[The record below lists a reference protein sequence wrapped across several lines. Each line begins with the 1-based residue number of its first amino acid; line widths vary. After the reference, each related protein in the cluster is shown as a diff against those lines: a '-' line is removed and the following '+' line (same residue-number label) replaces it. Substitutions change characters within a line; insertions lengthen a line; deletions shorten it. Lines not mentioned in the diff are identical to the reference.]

1 MNRSRRYPAGFAAL
15 TLVALLAGI
24 LNPAPSTAQGSAAV
38 PTPSDPVREVAMPTD
53 AIPSTVDPALAAWR
67 GQVLPAIR
75 DFLAAERTELAVLA
89 ATEDSPNGAAQQRE
103 AAARLEERKL
113 RGEHRVLSLQA
124 DWARQWGRQELAQR
138 LLVRLQALEAACP
151 ALADAAS
158 EAGGTAE
165 VAR

>member
-38 PTPSDPVREVAMPTD
+38 PDSSDPVREVAMPTD

-75 DFLAAERTELAVLA
+75 DFLAAERT
-89 ATEDSPNGAAQQRE
+89 DSPPWPRPKSRQIGAGQRA

-151 ALADAAS
+151 ALAEAAS